1 MSELAT
7 VFFLVVL
14 AVLSFVDLRERRIPN
29 RIVLPATALLL
40 ALQFALDPGRGIK
53 ATIAAVGAGA
63 FVYALVLANPK
74 GLGMGDA
81 KLAAFMG
88 AGLGG
93 GVLMALAI
101 GSGLAAA
108 FGLARIVRGGLGARH
123 TTFPFAP
130 FLAGGSAVVL
140 LLA

>member
-1 MSELAT
+1 MSELAL
-7 VFFLVVL
+7 VFFVAVL
-14 AVLSFVDLRERRIPN
+14 AVISVVDVRERRVPN
-29 RIVLPATALLL
+29 RIVLPATGLLL
-40 ALQFALDPGRGIK
+40 AVQFALDPARGLE
-53 ATIAAVGAGA
+53 ATVAAFGAYA
-63 FVYALVLANPK
+63 FMLALVLLNPK

-93 GVLMALAI
+93 GVLAALVI

-108 FGLARIVRGGLGARH
+108 FGVAQILRGGLAARH
-123 TTFPFAP
+123 STFPFAP